1 MRCVAEVIGRFDQE
15 GDADSLLYTPA
26 GAGYRHRHTR
36 VYTFEYEGDAAAV
49 EQFIQNVLVDAN
61 TQDLHL
67 QEELAISGAAFALDY
82 AMRPGALDLEKET
95 IVDYFTGLAEPG
107 FDLTSL
113 TITQRIYIF
122 GEGAKPEPF
131 VRDIVNTAIHTWNVH
146 NS

>member
-1 MRCVAEVIGRFDQE
+1 MRCVAEVVGRFDSE
-15 GDADSLLYTPA
+15 GDADSLLYTPT
-26 GAGYRHRHTR
+26 GAGFRYRHTR

-49 EQFIQNVLVDAN
+49 EQFIKNVLVDAN

-67 QEELAISGAAFALDY
+67 TEKPAINDAAFVLDY
-82 AMRPGALDLEKET
+82 AMRPGALDLEKESV
-95 IVDYFTGLAEPG
+95 VDYFTELADPG
-107 FDLTSL
+107 FELTSL
-113 TITQRIYIF
+113 TITQRVYIF